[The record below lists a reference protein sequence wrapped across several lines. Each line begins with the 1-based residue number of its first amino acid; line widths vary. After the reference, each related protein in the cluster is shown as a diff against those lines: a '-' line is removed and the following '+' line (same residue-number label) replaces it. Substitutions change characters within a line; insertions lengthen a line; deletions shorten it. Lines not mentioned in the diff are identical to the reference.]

1 MQRVAPGQLSFDAA
15 PKGRKRPDIASVSL
29 SGRFGS
35 GAIVSDDG
43 GFPQLSHGE
52 VMLVIVQDA
61 DGNMVAQGQGVV
73 SIAFADKSVTYMPSL
88 YKPAKVAA
96 TMARRHGSMHGHG
109 HVWGPVIGGA

>member
-73 SIAFADKSVTYMPSL
+73 SIAFADKSVDGEPITVREQKIKL
-88 YKPAKVAA
+88 
-96 TMARRHGSMHGHG
+96 
-109 HVWGPVIGGA
+109 